1 MQKLNATELEK
12 RLNELADNG
21 IKEGYYCG
29 IAGRV
34 LQNGETVTEVIKGV
48 ADLDTKQPV
57 TADTMFRLA
66 SMTKP
71 ITASAVLA
79 AQDRGLLTVYDEV
92 RKYLPDFGEMWVGR
106 KETRR
111 RNRSCRSC
119 GKSKKAAAYTSPSE
133 PRQRHR
139 FGRSR

>member
-48 ADLDTKQPV
+48 ADLDSKQPV

-79 AQDRGLLTVYDEV
+79 AQDRAD
-92 RKYLPDFGEMWVGR
+92 
-106 KETRR
+106 
-111 RNRSCRSC
+111 
-119 GKSKKAAAYTSPSE
+119 E
-133 PRQRHR
+133 PRPR
-139 FGRSR
+139 